1 MRIFGFLAA
10 FVISFAATAAELS
23 QLSDRQ
29 VANGLK
35 EALSQSSVAAVTKL
49 GRENGFLGN
58 EKVRISLPEPLRS
71 AEGVLRTFG
80 QGERVDQLVTAM
92 NRAAEAAVP
101 EARAL
106 LLDAVKKMSIRDAKD
121 ILTGGDSAATDYFR
135 RTTEAQLR
143 ERFLPIVD
151 RATGKLDVTEQYN
164 QLAGRAA
171 NFGLLKDDQANLQ
184 GYVTQKALDG
194 LFLVMAEEEKA
205 IRENPVERTGY
216 WLKKVF
222 GTLGQ

>member
-29 VANGLK
+29 VATGLK

-58 EKVRISLPEPLRS
+58 EKVRIPLPEPLRS

-101 EARAL
+101 EARTL

-151 RATGKLDVTEQYN
+151 RATGKLDVTKQYN

-205 IRENPVERTGY
+205 IRQNPVERTGY